1 MIRSPA
7 KQQGVLLLLP
17 AAGLALV
24 VVFGLLFLMQALINA
39 DQKEPDDK
47 EVFAIGDIWQEEPEI
62 EEFKKEIKITEVDEV
77 ETPPELP
84 KMDVNLDTD
93 VDMGGLSGDTLE
105 IDLQVDAGAFS
116 DGDVIALV
124 RVNPDYPQRAAER
137 GIEGFCTVYF
147 TITALGT
154 TRDAYVPE
162 GPENCSNS
170 LFSRPSIRA
179 IERFKFK
186 PKIVD
191 GEAVEIEH
199 ANRFVYEL
207 ADD

>member
-1 MIRSPA
+1 MFQSPA
-7 KQQGVLLLLP
+7 KQNGFLLLLP
-17 AAGLALV
+17 AAGGAIF
-24 VVFGLLFLMQALINA
+24 VVFALLFLMQALINA
-39 DQKEPDDK
+39 DQEAPDDT
-47 EVFAIGDIWQEEPEI
+47 EVFAIGDIWQAEPEI
-62 EEFKKEIKITEVDEV
+62 TEFKKEIKLNEVDDV
-77 ETPPELP
+77 ELP
-84 KMDVNLDTD
+84 PDLPQMDISVDSD
-93 VDMGGLSGDTLE
+93 VDMGGLSGDALV

-124 RVNPDYPQRAAER
+124 RVNPEYPQRAAER

-162 GPENCSNS
+162 GEANCSNS
-170 LFSRPSIRA
+170 LFSRASIRA

-191 GEAVEIEH
+191 GTAVEIEH
-199 ANRFVYEL
+199 ANRFIYEL
-207 ADD
+207 EDD

>member
-1 MIRSPA
+1 MSRTRSN
-7 KQQGVLLLLP
+7 QNGYLLLLP
-17 AAGLALV
+17 AAASALV

-39 DQKEPDDK
+39 DQKEPEQT

-62 EEFKKEIKITEVDEV
+62 TEFTKDNQVNEV
-77 ETPPELP
+77 EEAELPPELP
-84 KMDVNLDTD
+84 QMDISVDNN
-93 VDMGGLSGDTLE
+93 VDMGGLSGDSLD
-105 IDLQVDAGAFS
+105 IDIQVDAGAFS

-124 RVNPDYPQRAAER
+124 RVNPQYPQRAAER

-162 GPENCSNS
+162 GEANCSNS
-170 LFSRPSIRA
+170 LFQRPSLRA

-191 GEAVEIEH
+191 GTAVEIEH
-199 ANRFVYEL
+199 ANRFIYEL
-207 ADD
+207 ED

>member
-1 MIRSPA
+1 MSRA
-7 KQQGVLLLLP
+7 KESGYLLLLP

-39 DQKEPDDK
+39 DQKEPEQA

-62 EEFKKEIKITEVDEV
+62 TEFKKEIKVNEVDEA
-77 ETPPELP
+77 ELP
-84 KMDVNLDTD
+84 PDLPQVDVSVDNN
-93 VDMGGLSGDTLE
+93 VDMGGLSGDALE
-105 IDLQVDAGAFS
+105 IDLQVEAGAFS

-124 RVNPDYPQRAAER
+124 RVNPTYPQRAAER

-162 GPENCSNS
+162 GEENCSNS
-170 LFSRPSIRA
+170 LFERPSLRA

-186 PKIVD
+186 PKVVD

-199 ANRFVYEL
+199 ANRFIYEL
-207 ADD
+207 ED

>member
-1 MIRSPA
+1 MSRTRS
-7 KQQGVLLLLP
+7 KENGYLLLLP

-39 DQKEPDDK
+39 DQEEPEQG
-47 EVFAIGDIWQEEPEI
+47 EVFAIGDIWQEEPEVT
-62 EEFKKEIKITEVDEV
+62 EFKKERQVNEV
-77 ETPPELP
+77 EEAELPPELP
-84 KMDVNLDTD
+84 QMDISVDNSI
-93 VDMGGLSGDTLE
+93 DMGGLSGDALD

-124 RVNPDYPQRAAER
+124 RVNPEYPQRAAER

-147 TITALGT
+147 TITALGA

-162 GPENCSNS
+162 GEANCSNS
-170 LFSRPSIRA
+170 LFERASIRA

-191 GEAVEIEH
+191 GNAVEIEH

-207 ADD
+207 ED

>member
-1 MIRSPA
+1 MSRTRSN
-7 KQQGVLLLLP
+7 QNGYLLLLP
-17 AAGLALV
+17 AAASALV

-39 DQKEPDDK
+39 DQKEPEQS

-62 EEFKKEIKITEVDEV
+62 TEFKKDNQINEVDDV
-77 ETPPELP
+77 ELPPELP
-84 KMDVNLDTD
+84 QMDISVDNN
-93 VDMGGLSGDTLE
+93 VDMGGLSGDSLN
-105 IDLQVDAGAFS
+105 IDIQVDAGAFS

-124 RVNPDYPQRAAER
+124 RVNPQYPQRAAER

-162 GPENCSNS
+162 GEANCSNS
-170 LFSRPSIRA
+170 LFQRPSLRA

-191 GEAVEIEH
+191 GSAVEIEH
-199 ANRFVYEL
+199 ANRFIYEL
-207 ADD
+207 ED

>member
-1 MIRSPA
+1 MSRTRS
-7 KQQGVLLLLP
+7 KENGYLLLLP

-39 DQKEPDDK
+39 DQQEPEEK

-62 EEFKKEIKITEVDEV
+62 TEFKKEIQVNEVDDAEL
-77 ETPPELP
+77 PPELP
-84 KMDVNLDTD
+84 KVDISVDNNI
-93 VDMGGLSGDTLE
+93 DMGGLSGDALE

-124 RVNPDYPQRAAER
+124 RVNPEYPQRAAER

-162 GPENCSNS
+162 GEESCSNS
-170 LFSRPSIRA
+170 LFQRPSIRA

-186 PKIVD
+186 PKVVD

-199 ANRFVYEL
+199 ANRFIYEL
-207 ADD
+207 ED

>member
-1 MIRSPA
+1 MKPRNNER
-7 KQQGVLLLLP
+7 GFLLLLP

-39 DQKEPDDK
+39 NQEEPEK
-47 EVFAIGDIWQEEPEI
+47 SEVFAIGDIWQEEPEVT
-62 EEFKKEIKITEVDEV
+62 EFKKEIKITEVDDV
-77 ETPPELP
+77 ETPPVLP
-84 KMDVNLDTD
+84 QMQINLDSD
-93 VDMGGLSGDTLE
+93 IDMGGLSNDALD
-105 IDLQVDAGAFS
+105 IDLKIDAGAFS

-124 RVNPDYPQRAAER
+124 RVNPEYPQRAAER

-147 TITALGT
+147 TITTLGT
-154 TRDAYVPE
+154 TRDAYVKE
-162 GPENCSNS
+162 GEDQCSNS
-170 LFSRPSIRA
+170 LFERPSIRA

-191 GEAVEIEH
+191 GEAVEIDY
-199 ANRFVYEL
+199 ANRFIYEL

>member
-1 MIRSPA
+1 MSRTKES
-7 KQQGVLLLLP
+7 GYLLLLP

-39 DQKEPDDK
+39 DQKEPEQA
-47 EVFAIGDIWQEEPEI
+47 EVFAIGDIWQEEPEVT
-62 EEFKKEIKITEVDEV
+62 EFKKEIKVTEVDQA
-77 ETPPELP
+77 ELP
-84 KMDVNLDTD
+84 PDLPQVDVSVDNSI
-93 VDMGGLSGDTLE
+93 DMGGLSGDALE
-105 IDLQVDAGAFS
+105 IDLQVEAGAFS

-124 RVNPDYPQRAAER
+124 RVNPTYPQRAAER

-162 GPENCSNS
+162 GEEHCSNS
-170 LFSRPSIRA
+170 LFQRPSLRA

-186 PKIVD
+186 PKVVD

-199 ANRFVYEL
+199 ANRFIYEL
-207 ADD
+207 ED

>member
-1 MIRSPA
+1 MSRTRS
-7 KQQGVLLLLP
+7 KENGYLLLLP
-17 AAGLALV
+17 AAGMALV

-39 DQKEPDDK
+39 DQQEPEQG

-62 EEFKKEIKITEVDEV
+62 TENKKEIQVNEVDEA
-77 ETPPELP
+77 ELPPELP
-84 KMDVNLDTD
+84 QVDISVDNN
-93 VDMGGLSGDTLE
+93 VDMGGLSGDALE
-105 IDLQVDAGAFS
+105 LDLAVEAGAFS

-124 RVNPDYPQRAAER
+124 RVNPQYPQRAAER

-162 GPENCSNS
+162 GEANCSNS
-170 LFSRPSIRA
+170 LFERPSIRA

-191 GEAVEIEH
+191 GNAVEIEH
-199 ANRFVYEL
+199 ANRFIFEL
-207 ADD
+207 ED

>member
-1 MIRSPA
+1 MSQTGS
-7 KQQGVLLLLP
+7 KENGYLLLLP

-39 DQKEPDDK
+39 DQQEPDQT
-47 EVFAIGDIWQEEPEI
+47 EVFAIGDIWQEEPEVT
-62 EEFKKEIKITEVDEV
+62 EFKKEIQVNEVDDV
-77 ETPPELP
+77 ELPPELP
-84 KMDVNLDTD
+84 QMDISVDNNI
-93 VDMGGLSGDTLE
+93 DMGGLSGEALV

-124 RVNPDYPQRAAER
+124 RVNPEYPQRAAER

-162 GPENCSNS
+162 GEANCSNS
-170 LFSRPSIRA
+170 LFQRPSLRA

-186 PKIVD
+186 PKVVD
-191 GEAVEIEH
+191 GDAVEIEH
-199 ANRFVYEL
+199 ANRFIYEL
-207 ADD
+207 ED

>member
-1 MIRSPA
+1 MSRNGSNEN
-7 KQQGVLLLLP
+7 GYLLLLP

-39 DQKEPDDK
+39 DQQEPEQT
-47 EVFAIGDIWQEEPEI
+47 EVFAIGDIWQEEPETT
-62 EEFKKEIKITEVDEV
+62 EFKKEIQINEVDDV
-77 ETPPELP
+77 ELPPEIP
-84 KMDVNLDTD
+84 QMDISVDNNI
-93 VDMGGLSGDTLE
+93 DMGGLSGEALVL
-105 IDLQVDAGAFS
+105 DLQVDAGAFS

-124 RVNPDYPQRAAER
+124 RVNPEYPQRAAER

-162 GPENCSNS
+162 GEANCSNT
-170 LFSRPSIRA
+170 LFQRPSLRA

-186 PKIVD
+186 PKVVD
-191 GEAVEIEH
+191 GDAVEIEH
-199 ANRFVYEL
+199 ANRFIYEL
-207 ADD
+207 ED